1 VADALSRKSLIKLA
15 TMSISQPQLMK
26 LEVVTRGLLVLLS
39 ELLERIKDAE
49 GNDPEC
55 QRIWKQLEEG
65 KTKEFVSL

>member
-1 VADALSRKSLIKLA
+1 
-15 TMSISQPQLMK
+15 MK